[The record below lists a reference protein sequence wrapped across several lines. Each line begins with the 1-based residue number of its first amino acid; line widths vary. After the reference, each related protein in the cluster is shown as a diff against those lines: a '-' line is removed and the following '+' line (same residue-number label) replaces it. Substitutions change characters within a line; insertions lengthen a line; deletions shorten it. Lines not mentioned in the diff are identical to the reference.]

1 MNALTKCFPKG
12 VSDLTS
18 PEEVA
23 AVLRRIYPD
32 NPSADVARRQE
43 RALARNKMEDY
54 FFWEKVKVLLG
65 AGDDLVVPQESVNTD
80 DWACAAGLS
89 SGSSH

>member
-32 NPSADVARRQE
+32 NPAADVARRQE

-54 FFWEKVKVLLG
+54 FFWEKVKLLLG
-65 AGDDLVVPQESVNTD
+65 TDDGLPTPQESAAAD
-80 DWACAAGLS
+80 DWACAVGL
-89 SGSSH
+89 GTGASH